1 MLKVIILLILLCILS
16 LIVTNKKEPF
26 LFVKTLMYGAVF
38 VFLGYISLALS
49 AVILLII
56 SETFNISENGSYFFI
71 GLIQI
76 LLAAIIQLPL
86 IKLFL
91 CKKRLPS
98 KEISVLEHYVQ
109 WAVIYFA
116 IYQAFVE
123 NLKVEDIDFKS
134 LHMIFLDPA
143 NLNIAFLPTL
153 ILTWVTIFNY
163 KMKL

>member
-1 MLKVIILLILLCILS
+1 MLKVIIFLILLCILS

-98 KEISVLEHYVQ
+98 KEIYVLEHYVQ

-143 NLNIAFLPTL
+143 YLNIAFLPTL

>member
-1 MLKVIILLILLCILS
+1 MLKVIIFLILLCILS

-26 LFVKTLMYGAVF
+26 LFVKTLMYGAVL
-38 VFLGYISLALS
+38 FLGYISLALS

-91 CKKRLPS
+91 CKKDCP
-98 KEISVLEHYVQ
+98 
-109 WAVIYFA
+109 
-116 IYQAFVE
+116 
-123 NLKVEDIDFKS
+123 LKKYLF
-134 LHMIFLDPA
+134 
-143 NLNIAFLPTL
+143 
-153 ILTWVTIFNY
+153 
-163 KMKL
+163 